1 MKYQVKRTLHNVN
14 TYHLFSKS
22 TLLNIIMKTIL
33 KTTFSLFILCL
44 AWLQTSAQNE
54 FTIPLSDPAKRG
66 KLIAHLNSGSITVKG
81 TARKDILV
89 KYKTEEEA
97 EKEKDKD
104 KNKNIHINLDMGR
117 NNERSKD
124 GLKKVSGG
132 NVDLSASENDNVVKV
147 SSDSWN
153 DEMYLEIEVPVGFDI
168 KMHTYNN
175 GDLMLSNVNGEID
188 LHNYNGGI
196 SATNIKGS
204 VVATT
209 YNDDI
214 KISFD
219 EVKDGVPMA
228 FSTYNGD
235 LDISFPPTVKGTMK
249 FKTDQG
255 DIYTGFDV
263 DIKSSGPVK
272 KEDSKS
278 GVYKVVI
285 NEWKRADVNGGG
297 AEITFKTYNGDIY
310 LRKK

>member
-1 MKYQVKRTLHNVN
+1 
-14 TYHLFSKS
+14 
-22 TLLNIIMKTIL
+22 MKTIF
-33 KTTFSLFILCL
+33 KTTFALVVFSIAMLKI
-44 AWLQTSAQNE
+44 SAQNE
-54 FTIPLSDPAKRG
+54 FAIPLSDPAKRG

-89 KYKTEEEA
+89 KYKTGEEA
-97 EKEKDKD
+97 EKDKD
-104 KNKNIHINLDMGR
+104 KNKNINLNFDFGKS
-117 NNERSKD
+117 NDTKLKD

-132 NVDLSASENDNVVKV
+132 NVDLSASENDNIVKV

-153 DEMYLEIEVPVGFDI
+153 EEMYLEIEVPVGFDI
-168 KMHTYNN
+168 KMHTYND
-175 GDLMLSNVNGEID
+175 GDLVLSNVNGEID

-235 LDISFPPTVKGTMK
+235 VDITFPSTVKGSMK

-310 LRKK
+310 MRKK

>member
-1 MKYQVKRTLHNVN
+1 
-14 TYHLFSKS
+14 
-22 TLLNIIMKTIL
+22 MKTII
-33 KTTFSLFILCL
+33 KTTFSLIVLIVGML
-44 AWLQTSAQNE
+44 KLSAQNE
-54 FTIPLSDPAKRG
+54 FAIPLSDPAKRG

-81 TARKDILV
+81 TARKDVLV
-89 KYKTEEEA
+89 KYKTMEEA
-97 EKEKDKD
+97 DKEKDKD
-104 KNKNIHINLDMGR
+104 NNHNHKNTENPR
-117 NNERSKD
+117 SNERSKD

-132 NVDLSASENDNVVKV
+132 NVDLSASENANVVKV

-153 DEMYLEIEVPVGFDI
+153 EEMYLEIEVPIGFDI
-168 KMHTYNN
+168 KMHTYND
-175 GDLMLSNVNGEID
+175 GDLLLSNVNGEID

-204 VVATT
+204 VVANT

-228 FSTYNGD
+228 FSTFNGD
-235 LDISFPPTVKGTMK
+235 IDITFPATVKGSMK

-297 AEITFKTYNGDIY
+297 AEISFKTYNGDIY
-310 LRKK
+310 IRKK

>member
-1 MKYQVKRTLHNVN
+1 
-14 TYHLFSKS
+14 
-22 TLLNIIMKTIL
+22 MKTIL
-33 KTTFSLFILCL
+33 KTTFSLLMLGL
-44 AWLQTSAQNE
+44 ALLKLSGQKE
-54 FTIPLSDPAKRG
+54 FVIPLSDPAKRG

-89 KYKTEEEA
+89 KYKTGEDAEK

-104 KNKNIHINLDMGR
+104 KDKNKHVHVNVDMGR
-117 NNERSKD
+117 SNDRSKD

-132 NVDLSASENDNVVKV
+132 NVDLSASENANVVKV

-153 DEMYLEIEVPVGFDI
+153 DEMFLEIEVPVGFDI
-168 KMHTYNN
+168 KMHTYND

-196 SATNIKGS
+196 SANNIKGS

-235 LDISFPPTVKGTMK
+235 IDITFPAAVKGSMK

>member
-1 MKYQVKRTLHNVN
+1 
-14 TYHLFSKS
+14 
-22 TLLNIIMKTIL
+22 MKTIL
-33 KTTFSLFILCL
+33 KTTFSLLMLGL
-44 AWLQTSAQNE
+44 ALLKLSGQNE
-54 FTIPLSDPAKRG
+54 FVIPLSDPAKRG

-89 KYKTEEEA
+89 KYKTGEDAEK

-104 KNKNIHINLDMGR
+104 KDKNKHVHVNVDMGR
-117 NNERSKD
+117 SNDRSKD

-132 NVDLSASENDNVVKV
+132 NVDLSASENANVVKV

-153 DEMYLEIEVPVGFDI
+153 DEMFLEIEVPVGFDI
-168 KMHTYNN
+168 KMHTYND

-196 SATNIKGS
+196 SANNIKGT

-235 LDISFPPTVKGTMK
+235 IDITFPAAVKGSMK